1 MKIDHI
7 HFYVEDAVRT
17 SDWLIQKMG
26 FQSSS
31 QQISDHTHTEI
42 VSSGRVSFRV
52 SSALDRTSPVAAYLA
67 HHPAGVA
74 DVAFVVDDLELMLD
88 RIDRSNILVV
98 TDSLLLPEA
107 TLRERLCSAQVACAF
122 GDRLSHS
129 QDAAQ
134 ITIQGWGDYQHT
146 LIANDSKKFDR
157 AEEHQVSLVEQSGLI
172 DIDHVVLNVA
182 QNQLA
187 AATQWYQELFD
198 FRVQQ
203 SFEIQTNYSGLYS
216 KALID
221 GSGQVQFNINEPS
234 TATSQIQTFLDLH
247 GGAGIQHVAL
257 QAQNIFQSVA
267 QMRSQ
272 NLEFLPI
279 PSTYY
284 RNLRERFSCGNAR
297 RNFPLFQQEW
307 QELEKSAVLLD
318 WPKDAATE
326 LLLQIFTQPI
336 FAQPTFFF
344 EIIERRGQAQGFG
357 EGNFLALFEAIE
369 QEGMNLL

>member
-7 HFYVEDAVRT
+7 HFYVEDAVQT

-31 QQISDHTHTEI
+31 QQISEHTHTEV
-42 VSSGRVSFRV
+42 VSSGQVSFRV
-52 SSALDRTSPVAAYLA
+52 SSAIDRTSPVAAYLA

-74 DVAFVVDDLELMLD
+74 DVAFVVDDLDLILA
-88 RIDRSNILVV
+88 RIDRLNIPVI
-98 TDSLLLPEA
+98 TDQSLQNRDTP
-107 TLRERLCSAQVACAF
+107 
-122 GDRLSHS
+122 
-129 QDAAQ
+129 Q

-146 LIANDSKKFDR
+146 LMANDSKKS
-157 AEEHQVSLVEQSGLI
+157 ASCEKSQLSSVERSWLI

-182 QNQLA
+182 QNQLGE
-187 AATQWYQELFD
+187 ATQWYQELFD

-247 GGAGIQHVAL
+247 GGAGIQHIAL
-257 QAQNIFQSVA
+257 QAQNIFHSVA

-284 RNLRERFSCGNAR
+284 SNLRDRL
-297 RNFPLFQQEW
+297 PLEDATRSRSLSGRESQSIHKSPLLPQEW

-318 WPKDAATE
+318 WPADAAAE

-336 FAQPTFFF
+336 FTQPTFFF
-344 EIIERRGQAQGFG
+344 EIIERRGQVQGFG

-369 QEGMNLL
+369 QEEHNKSLN

>member
-7 HFYVEDAVRT
+7 HFYVEDAVKT

-31 QQISDHTHTEI
+31 QQISEHTHTEV
-42 VSSGRVSFRV
+42 VSSGQVSFRV
-52 SSALDRTSPVAAYLA
+52 SSAIDRTSPVAAYLA
-67 HHPAGVA
+67 DHPAGVA
-74 DVAFVVDDLELMLD
+74 DVAFVVDDLELILAK
-88 RIDRSNILVV
+88 IDRLNIKVIKDLA
-98 TDSLLLPEA
+98 TNSRDSP
-107 TLRERLCSAQVACAF
+107 
-122 GDRLSHS
+122 
-129 QDAAQ
+129 Q

-146 LIANDSKKFDR
+146 LMASDSKKFDSS
-157 AEEHQVSLVEQSGLI
+157 EEQSGLI

-182 QNQLA
+182 QNQLGE
-187 AATQWYQELFD
+187 ATQWYQELFD

-216 KALID
+216 NALID

-234 TATSQIQTFLDLH
+234 TTTSQIQTFLDLH

-267 QMRSQ
+267 LMRSQ

-284 RNLRERFSCGNAR
+284 SNLRDRFSVKNATR
-297 RNFPLFQQEW
+297 SPSVNNFPLLQQEW

-318 WPKDAATE
+318 WPADATAE

-344 EIIERRGQAQGFG
+344 EIIERRGQVQGFG

-369 QEGMNLL
+369 QEEKNLL

>member
-7 HFYVEDAVRT
+7 HFYVEDAVQT

-31 QQISDHTHTEI
+31 QQISEHTHTEF
-42 VSSGRVSFRV
+42 VSSGQVFFRV
-52 SSALDRTSPVAAYLA
+52 SSALDRTSPVAKYLA
-67 HHPAGVA
+67 NHPAGVA
-74 DVAFVVDDLELMLD
+74 DVAFVVEDLDVILAK
-88 RIDRSNILVV
+88 IDRLNIPIISEAVHNR
-98 TDSLLLPEA
+98 DSP
-107 TLRERLCSAQVACAF
+107 
-122 GDRLSHS
+122 
-129 QDAAQ
+129 Q

-146 LIANDSKKFDR
+146 LIANDAKGFNKSIEEGNR
-157 AEEHQVSLVEQSGLI
+157 ASLLEQRGLI
-172 DIDHVVLNVA
+172 NIDHVVLNVA
-182 QNQLA
+182 QHQLA

-267 QMRSQ
+267 QMRKQ
-272 NLEFLPI
+272 DLEFLPI
-279 PSTYY
+279 PPTYY
-284 RNLRERFSCGNAR
+284 SNLKDRSRPFT
-297 RNFPLFQQEW
+297 NFPLLQKEW

-318 WPKDAATE
+318 WPAEAATE

-369 QEGMNLL
+369 QENSQTLSIN

>member
-7 HFYVEDAVRT
+7 HFYVEDAVQT

-31 QQISDHTHTEI
+31 QHISEHTHTEV
-42 VSSGRVSFRV
+42 VSSGRVSFQV

-74 DVAFVVDDLELMLD
+74 DVAFVVDDLDLILG
-88 RIDRSNILVV
+88 RIDRLNIPVV
-98 TDSLLLPEA
+98 TYRA
-107 TLRERLCSAQVACAF
+107 V
-122 GDRLSHS
+122 HS
-129 QDAAQ
+129 QDAPQ

-146 LIANDSKKFDR
+146 LMANDSKKFDNHQFKS
-157 AEEHQVSLVEQSGLI
+157 EEHQVSLVEQSGLI

-284 RNLRERFSCGNAR
+284 RNLRERFSFGNAR
-297 RNFPLFQQEW
+297 RNFPLLQQEW

-336 FAQPTFFF
+336 FTQPTFFF

-369 QEGMNLL
+369 QEGMSLL

>member
-1 MKIDHI
+1 MRIDHI
-7 HFYVEDAVRT
+7 HFYVEDAAQT

-31 QQISDHTHTEI
+31 QQISEHTHTEV
-42 VSSGRVSFRV
+42 VSSGQVFFRV

-67 HHPAGVA
+67 NHPAGVA
-74 DVAFVVDDLELMLD
+74 DVAFMVEDLEVMLAK
-88 RIDRSNILVV
+88 IDRLNIPIISEAVHNR
-98 TDSLLLPEA
+98 DSP
-107 TLRERLCSAQVACAF
+107 
-122 GDRLSHS
+122 
-129 QDAAQ
+129 Q

-146 LIANDSKKFDR
+146 LIANDDEGLNISVEGENR
-157 AEEHQVSLVEQSGLI
+157 ASLLEQRGLI
-172 DIDHVVLNVA
+172 NIDHVVLNVA
-182 QNQLA
+182 QHQLT
-187 AATQWYQELFD
+187 AATQWYQDLFD

-203 SFEIQTNYSGLYS
+203 SFEIQTSYSGLYS

-221 GSGQVQFNINEPS
+221 ATGQVQFNINEPS
-234 TATSQIQTFLDLH
+234 TANSQIQTFLDVH

-257 QAQNIFQSVA
+257 QVQNIFQSVS
-267 QMRSQ
+267 QMRAQ

-279 PSTYY
+279 PPTYY
-284 RNLRERFSCGNAR
+284 SNLRDRSQSIK
-297 RNFPLFQQEW
+297 NFPLLQKEW

-318 WPKDAATE
+318 WPAETATE

-369 QEGMNLL
+369 QEDSNRDLN

>member
-7 HFYVEDAVRT
+7 HFYVEDAVHT

-26 FQSSS
+26 FQSTN
-31 QQISDHTHTEI
+31 QQISDHTHTEV
-42 VSSGRVSFRV
+42 VSSGQISFRV
-52 SSALDRTSPVAAYLA
+52 SSAIDRTSPVAAYLA

-74 DVAFVVDDLELMLD
+74 DVAFVVEDLGLMLAKIDQLNIKVITDDLHG
-88 RIDRSNILVV
+88 R
-98 TDSLLLPEA
+98 DSP
-107 TLRERLCSAQVACAF
+107 
-122 GDRLSHS
+122 
-129 QDAAQ
+129 Q

-146 LIANDSKKFDR
+146 LIAADAQQFNGSPVNAALQKNAF
-157 AEEHQVSLVEQSGLI
+157 V
-172 DIDHVVLNVA
+172 DIDHVVLNVD
-182 QNQLA
+182 QYQLA
-187 AATQWYQELFD
+187 AATQWYQALFG

-234 TATSQIQTFLDLH
+234 TATSQIQTFLEKN

-267 QMRSQ
+267 QMRTQ

-284 RNLRERFSCGNAR
+284 SNLRNRSKPIN
-297 RNFPLFQQEW
+297 NFPLLQQEW
-307 QELEKSAVLLD
+307 QELEKSAILLD
-318 WPKDAATE
+318 WPADAATE

-344 EIIERRGQAQGFG
+344 EIIERRGQVQGFG

-369 QEGMNLL
+369 QEENNKNLN

>member
-7 HFYVEDAVRT
+7 HFYVEDAAQT
-17 SDWLIQKMG
+17 SDWLTRKMG
-26 FQSSS
+26 FQSSG
-31 QQISDHTHTEI
+31 QQISEHTHTEV
-42 VSSGRVSFRV
+42 VSSGQVVFRV

-67 HHPAGVA
+67 NHPAGVA
-74 DVAFVVDDLELMLD
+74 DVAFLVEDLDLMLA
-88 RIDRSNILVV
+88 RIDRLNIKVI
-98 TDSLLLPEA
+98 TDRALHNLDDP
-107 TLRERLCSAQVACAF
+107 QV
-122 GDRLSHS
+122 
-129 QDAAQ
+129 
-134 ITIQGWGDYQHT
+134 TIQGWGNYQHT
-146 LIANDSKKFDR
+146 LISTDFQKSKNSI
-157 AEEHQVSLVEQSGLI
+157 ATTSLQKNAFV
-172 DIDHVVLNVA
+172 DIDHVVLNVP
-182 QNQLA
+182 QHQLVN
-187 AATQWYQELFD
+187 ATRWYQDLFD

-203 SFEIQTNYSGLYS
+203 SFEIQTDYSGLYS

-234 TATSQIQTFLDLH
+234 TTNSQIQTFLDLH

-267 QMRSQ
+267 QMRIQ
-272 NLEFLPI
+272 DLEFLPI
-279 PSTYY
+279 PPTYY
-284 RNLRERFSCGNAR
+284 SNLRDRSQSIK
-297 RNFPLFQQEW
+297 NFPLLQQEW

-318 WPKDAATE
+318 WPKNTVTE

-369 QEGMNLL
+369 QEESKKALN

>member
-7 HFYVEDAVRT
+7 HFYVEDAVQT

-26 FQSSS
+26 FQSTN
-31 QQISDHTHTEI
+31 QQVSEHTHTEI
-42 VSSGRVSFRV
+42 VSSGQVSFRV
-52 SSALDRTSPVAAYLA
+52 SSAIDQTSPVAAYLA

-74 DVAFVVDDLELMLD
+74 DVAFVVEDLELILAK
-88 RIDRSNILVV
+88 IDRLNIKVITADLHGR
-98 TDSLLLPEA
+98 DSP
-107 TLRERLCSAQVACAF
+107 
-122 GDRLSHS
+122 
-129 QDAAQ
+129 Q

-146 LIANDSKKFDR
+146 LIAADTQQFNN
-157 AEEHQVSLVEQSGLI
+157 SLVNAAFQKNTFV
-172 DIDHVVLNVA
+172 DIDHVVLNVD
-182 QNQLA
+182 QHQLA
-187 AATQWYQELFD
+187 AATQWYQDLFD

-221 GSGQVQFNINEPS
+221 RSGQVQFNINEPS

-257 QAQNIFQSVA
+257 RAQNIFQSVA
-267 QMRSQ
+267 QMRTESV
-272 NLEFLPI
+272 EFLPI
-279 PSTYY
+279 PPAYY
-284 RNLRERFSCGNAR
+284 SNLKDRFPFGNATR
-297 RNFPLFQQEW
+297 TQLINSFPLLQQEW

-318 WPKDAATE
+318 WPENAATE

-344 EIIERRGQAQGFG
+344 EIIERRGQVQGFG

-369 QEGMNLL
+369 QEENNKNLN

>member
-31 QQISDHTHTEI
+31 QHISEHTHTEI
-42 VSSGRVSFRV
+42 VSSGRICLRV

-74 DVAFVVDDLELMLD
+74 DVAFVVDDLELMLG
-88 RIDRSNILVV
+88 RIDRLNIPVV
-98 TDSLLLPEA
+98 IDSF
-107 TLRERLCSAQVACAF
+107 ACAF
-122 GDRLSHS
+122 GGQLSHS

-146 LIANDSKKFDR
+146 LIANDSKKFDSS
-157 AEEHQVSLVEQSGLI
+157 EEHQASFVEQTGLI

-182 QNQLA
+182 KNQLV

-216 KALID
+216 NALID

-234 TATSQIQTFLDLH
+234 NATSQIQTFLEKN

-257 QAQNIFQSVA
+257 QAQNIFKSVA
-267 QMRSQ
+267 QMRSH

-284 RNLRERFSCGNAR
+284 RNLRDRFSLGNATQSIN
-297 RNFPLFQQEW
+297 NFPLLQREW

-318 WPKDAATE
+318 WPKDAAAE

-369 QEGMNLL
+369 QEESNQNLN

>member
-7 HFYVEDAVRT
+7 HFYVEDAVKT

-31 QQISDHTHTEI
+31 QQISDHTHTEV
-42 VSSGRVSFRV
+42 VSSGQVSFRV
-52 SSALDRTSPVAAYLA
+52 SSAIDRTSPVAAYLA
-67 HHPAGVA
+67 CHPAGVA
-74 DVAFVVDDLELMLD
+74 DVAFVVDDLELILAK
-88 RIDRSNILVV
+88 IDRLNIKVV
-98 TDSLLLPEA
+98 KDLATNSRDSP
-107 TLRERLCSAQVACAF
+107 
-122 GDRLSHS
+122 
-129 QDAAQ
+129 Q

-146 LIANDSKKFDR
+146 LMANDSKKFDSS
-157 AEEHQVSLVEQSGLI
+157 EKQSGLI

-182 QNQLA
+182 QNQLGE
-187 AATQWYQELFD
+187 ATQWYQELFD

-234 TATSQIQTFLDLH
+234 TTTSQIQTFLDLH

-257 QAQNIFQSVA
+257 QSQNIFQSVA

-284 RNLRERFSCGNAR
+284 SKLRDRFSVGDATRSRSVSGRESQSTN
-297 RNFPLFQQEW
+297 NFPLLPQEL

-318 WPKDAATE
+318 WPADAAAE

-344 EIIERRGQAQGFG
+344 EIIERRGQVQGFG

-369 QEGMNLL
+369 QEEKNLL

>member
-7 HFYVEDAVRT
+7 HFYVEDAVQT

-31 QQISDHTHTEI
+31 QQVSAHTHTEV
-42 VSSGRVSFRV
+42 VSSGQVLFQI
-52 SSALDRTSPVAAYLA
+52 SSAIDQTSPVAAYLA
-67 HHPAGVA
+67 RHPAGVA
-74 DVAFVVDDLELMLD
+74 DVAFVVDDLELLLA
-88 RIDRSNILVV
+88 RIDRLNIPIITEQALHNQE
-98 TDSLLLPEA
+98 TP
-107 TLRERLCSAQVACAF
+107 
-122 GDRLSHS
+122 
-129 QDAAQ
+129 Q

-157 AEEHQVSLVEQSGLI
+157 SVQSLMVGQSGLT

-182 QNQLA
+182 HNQLA

-198 FRVQQ
+198 FQVQQ

-221 GSGQVQFNINEPS
+221 SSGQVQFNINEPS

-279 PSTYY
+279 PPTYY
-284 RNLRERFSCGNAR
+284 HNLRNRSQLIN
-297 RNFPLFQQEW
+297 NFPLLQQEW
-307 QELEKSAVLLD
+307 QELEQSAVLLD
-318 WPKDAATE
+318 WPTDVTTE

-336 FAQPTFFF
+336 FAQPTFFL
-344 EIIERRGQAQGFG
+344 EIIERRGQVQGFG

-369 QEGMNLL
+369 QEENNKSLN

>member
-7 HFYVEDAVRT
+7 HFYVEDAVQT

-31 QQISDHTHTEI
+31 QQISEHTHTEV
-42 VSSGRVSFRV
+42 VSSGQVSLRV

-67 HHPAGVA
+67 NHPAGVA
-74 DVAFVVDDLELMLD
+74 DVAFLVEDLGLMLA
-88 RIDRSNILVV
+88 RIDRLNISIISEAVHNR
-98 TDSLLLPEA
+98 DSP
-107 TLRERLCSAQVACAF
+107 QV
-122 GDRLSHS
+122 
-129 QDAAQ
+129 
-134 ITIQGWGDYQHT
+134 TIQGWGDYQHT
-146 LIANDSKKFDR
+146 LIANNATGFNRSVEKGNR
-157 AEEHQVSLVEQSGLI
+157 ASLVAQSGLI
-172 DIDHVVLNVA
+172 NIDHVVLNVA
-182 QNQLA
+182 QHQLA
-187 AATQWYQELFD
+187 AATQWYQDLFD

-267 QMRSQ
+267 QMRTQ
-272 NLEFLPI
+272 DVEFLPI
-279 PSTYY
+279 PATYY
-284 RNLRERFSCGNAR
+284 SNFKDRSRPFND
-297 RNFPLFQQEW
+297 FPLRQNEW

-318 WPKDAATE
+318 WPEDAATE

-369 QEGMNLL
+369 QEESNKNLN

>member
-7 HFYVEDAVRT
+7 HFYVEDAAQT

-31 QQISDHTHTEI
+31 QQINEHTHTEI
-42 VSSGRVSFRV
+42 VSSGQVSFWI
-52 SSALDRTSPVAAYLA
+52 SSALNQASPVADYLA

-74 DVAFVVDDLELMLD
+74 DVAFLVEDLDMILD
-88 RIDRSNILVV
+88 RIDRLNITVI
-98 TDSLLLPEA
+98 TDRALHNRDTP
-107 TLRERLCSAQVACAF
+107 
-122 GDRLSHS
+122 
-129 QDAAQ
+129 Q

-146 LIANDSKKFDR
+146 LIADNAKGFNKISTVNVK
-157 AEEHQVSLVEQSGLI
+157 QSELI

-182 QNQLA
+182 QYQLA
-187 AATQWYQELFD
+187 TATQWYQELFD
-198 FRVQQ
+198 FQVQQ

-221 GSGQVQFNINEPS
+221 SSRQVQFNINEPS
-234 TATSQIQTFLDLH
+234 TANSQIQIFLDLH

-257 QAQNIFQSVA
+257 RVQNIFQSVT
-267 QMRSQ
+267 QMRRQ
-272 NLEFLPI
+272 DLEFLPI

-284 RNLRERFSCGNAR
+284 SNLKDRLPCGKTTQTQLIN
-297 RNFPLFQQEW
+297 NFPLLQQEW
-307 QELEKSAVLLD
+307 QELEKSAILLD
-318 WPKDAATE
+318 WPPDATTE

-336 FAQPTFFF
+336 FAEPTFFF
-344 EIIERRGQAQGFG
+344 EIIERRGQALGFG

-369 QEGMNLL
+369 QELN

>member
-7 HFYVEDAVRT
+7 HFYVEDAVQT

-31 QQISDHTHTEI
+31 QQISEHTHTEI
-42 VSSGRVSFRV
+42 VSSGQVSFRV
-52 SSALDRTSPVAAYLA
+52 SSAIDRTSPVAAYLA

-74 DVAFVVDDLELMLD
+74 DVAFVVDDLELILA
-88 RIDRSNILVV
+88 RIDRLNIPVI
-98 TDSLLLPEA
+98 TDLAL
-107 TLRERLCSAQVACAF
+107 
-122 GDRLSHS
+122 HS
-129 QDAAQ
+129 RDTSQ

-146 LIANDSKKFDR
+146 LMTNASKKF
-157 AEEHQVSLVEQSGLI
+157 ASSEESQLPLVEQSGLI

-216 KALID
+216 KALVD
-221 GSGQVQFNINEPS
+221 VSGQVQFNINEPS
-234 TATSQIQTFLDLH
+234 TANSQIQTFLDLH

-257 QAQNIFQSVA
+257 HAQNIFQSVA
-267 QMRSQ
+267 QMRSR

-279 PSTYY
+279 PATYY
-284 RNLRERFSCGNAR
+284 SNLRGRFPFRDAAPSVND
-297 RNFPLFQQEW
+297 FPLLPQEW

-318 WPKDAATE
+318 WPADDAVE

-336 FAQPTFFF
+336 FAKPTFFF

-369 QEGMNLL
+369 QEEKNLL

>member
-7 HFYVEDAVRT
+7 HFYVEDAAQT

-31 QQISDHTHTEI
+31 QQISDHTHTEV
-42 VSSGRVSFRV
+42 VSSGQVSLRV
-52 SSALDRTSPVAAYLA
+52 SSAIDRTSPVATYLTN
-67 HHPAGVA
+67 HPAGVA
-74 DVAFVVDDLELMLD
+74 DVAFMVDDLELLLA
-88 RIDRSNILVV
+88 RIDRLNISVI
-98 TDSLLLPEA
+98 TDRPL
-107 TLRERLCSAQVACAF
+107 
-122 GDRLSHS
+122 HH
-129 QDAAQ
+129 QDAHQ

-146 LIANDSKKFDR
+146 LIADDHKRFNNI
-157 AEEHQVSLVEQSGLI
+157 SLNEQSGLI
-172 DIDHVVLNVA
+172 NIDHVVLNVA
-182 QNQLA
+182 HNQLA
-187 AATQWYQELFD
+187 AATRWYQELFD

-203 SFEIQTNYSGLYS
+203 SFDIQTNYSGLYS

-257 QAQNIFQSVA
+257 QAQNIFQSVT
-267 QMRSQ
+267 QMRTQ
-272 NLEFLPI
+272 DLKFLEI
-279 PSTYY
+279 PATYY
-284 RNLRERFSCGNAR
+284 SNLRDRFSGGNATR
-297 RNFPLFQQEW
+297 TQLFNDFPLQAQEW
-307 QELEKSAVLLD
+307 KELEKSAILLD
-318 WPKDAATE
+318 WPAENATD

-344 EIIERRGQAQGFG
+344 ELIERRGQAQGFG

-369 QEGMNLL
+369 QEDLD

>member
-7 HFYVEDAVRT
+7 HFYVEDAVQT

-26 FQSSS
+26 FQSTH
-31 QQISDHTHTEI
+31 QQISEHTHTKV
-42 VSSGRVSFRV
+42 VSSGQVSFLV
-52 SSALDRTSPVAAYLA
+52 SSAINQTSPVAAYLTK
-67 HHPAGVA
+67 HPAGVA
-74 DVAFVVDDLELMLD
+74 DVAFVVDDLELMLAK
-88 RIDRSNILVV
+88 IDRLNIKVITADLHGR
-98 TDSLLLPEA
+98 DSP
-107 TLRERLCSAQVACAF
+107 
-122 GDRLSHS
+122 
-129 QDAAQ
+129 Q

-146 LIANDSKKFDR
+146 LIAADAQQFNSPPVFTTLQKNTF
-157 AEEHQVSLVEQSGLI
+157 V
-172 DIDHVVLNVA
+172 DIDHVVLNVDRH
-182 QNQLA
+182 QLA
-187 AATQWYQELFD
+187 AATQWYQDLFD

-221 GSGQVQFNINEPS
+221 RSGQVQFNINEPS
-234 TATSQIQTFLDLH
+234 TASSQIQTFLDLH

-257 QAQNIFQSVA
+257 RAQNIFQSVA
-267 QMRSQ
+267 AMRTQ

-279 PSTYY
+279 PPIYY
-284 RNLRERFSCGNAR
+284 SNLKDRSQPVDS
-297 RNFPLFQQEW
+297 FPLLQQEW
-307 QELEKSAVLLD
+307 QELEKSAILLD

-344 EIIERRGQAQGFG
+344 EIIERRGEVQGFG

-369 QEGMNLL
+369 QEESNKNLN

>member
-7 HFYVEDAVRT
+7 HFYVEDAEQT

-31 QQISDHTHTEI
+31 QQISEHTHTEV
-42 VSSGRVSFRV
+42 VSSGQISFRV
-52 SSALDRTSPVAAYLA
+52 SSAINRTSPVAAYLA

-74 DVAFVVDDLELMLD
+74 DVAFVVDDWELILD
-88 RIDRSNILVV
+88 RIDRLKTPVV
-98 TDSLLLPEA
+98 NDQALH
-107 TLRERLCSAQVACAF
+107 
-122 GDRLSHS
+122 DRK
-129 QDAAQ
+129 APQ
-134 ITIQGWGDYQHT
+134 ITIRGWGDYHHT
-146 LIANDSKKFDR
+146 LIANNPKEFNSSLLESDQ
-157 AEEHQVSLVEQSGLI
+157 ESLVEHSELI
-172 DIDHVVLNVA
+172 NIDHVVLNVA

-187 AATQWYQELFD
+187 AATQWYQDLFD

-221 GSGQVQFNINEPS
+221 NSGQIQFNINEPS
-234 TATSQIQTFLDLH
+234 TATSQIQTFLEKH

-267 QMRSQ
+267 QMRLQ
-272 NLEFLPI
+272 GLEFLPI

-284 RNLRERFSCGNAR
+284 RNLRDRFSFGNATR
-297 RNFPLFQQEW
+297 SKAVNNFPLLQQEW

-318 WPKDAATE
+318 WPTDAAAE

-369 QEGMNLL
+369 QENVVSLAGCPSV

>member
-7 HFYVEDAVRT
+7 HFYVEDAVQT
-17 SDWLIQKMG
+17 SNWLIQKMG
-26 FQSSS
+26 FQSNS
-31 QQISDHTHTEI
+31 QQISQHTHTE
-42 VSSGRVSFRV
+42 VLSSGQVSLWV
-52 SSALDRTSPVAAYLA
+52 SGALDRTSPVAAYLA
-67 HHPAGVA
+67 NHPAGVA
-74 DVAFVVDDLELMLD
+74 DVAFLVEDLDVMLA
-88 RIDRSNILVV
+88 RIDRLNIQVIN
-98 TDSLLLPEA
+98 DQ
-107 TLRERLCSAQVACAF
+107 TLS
-122 GDRLSHS
+122 D
-129 QDAAQ
+129 QDAPC

-146 LIANDSKKFDR
+146 LIAADPKTAPVK
-157 AEEHQVSLVEQSGLI
+157 HSGII

-182 QNQLA
+182 QHQLT

-221 GSGQVQFNINEPS
+221 QSNQVQFNINEPS
-234 TATSQIQTFLDLH
+234 TANSQIQTFLDLH

-257 QAQNIFQSVA
+257 QAQNIFHAVA
-267 QMRSQ
+267 QMRTQ

-279 PSTYY
+279 PAAYY
-284 RNLRERFSCGNAR
+284 RNLRDRSAAIN
-297 RNFPLFQQEW
+297 NFLLVPQEW
-307 QELEKSAVLLD
+307 QQLENSAILLD
-318 WPKDAATE
+318 WPANSTTE

-369 QEGMNLL
+369 REEKNLG

>member
-7 HFYVEDAVRT
+7 HFYVEDAVQT

-26 FQSSS
+26 FQSCG
-31 QQISDHTHTEI
+31 QQISNYTHTEV
-42 VSSGRVSFRV
+42 VSSGQVSFRV
-52 SSALDRTSPVAAYLA
+52 SSAIDRTSPVAAYLA
-67 HHPAGVA
+67 CHPAGVA
-74 DVAFVVDDLELMLD
+74 DVAFVVDDLELILD
-88 RIDRSNILVV
+88 RIDQLNIPVIS
-98 TDSLLLPEA
+98 DR
-107 TLRERLCSAQVACAF
+107 TLHNR
-122 GDRLSHS
+122 DTP
-129 QDAAQ
+129 Q

-146 LIANDSKKFDR
+146 LMANDSKKFDSSGGSQLSFVK
-157 AEEHQVSLVEQSGLI
+157 HGGLI
-172 DIDHVVLNVA
+172 DVDHVVLNVA

-257 QAQNIFQSVA
+257 RAQNIFQSVA
-267 QMRSQ
+267 QLRSQ

-284 RNLRERFSCGNAR
+284 SNLRDRFSFEDATRSQLIN
-297 RNFPLFQQEW
+297 NFPLLQQEW

-318 WPKDAATE
+318 WPADTAAE

-369 QEGMNLL
+369 QEENNKSLN

>member
-7 HFYVEDAVRT
+7 HFYVEDAVQT

-31 QQISDHTHTEI
+31 QQISEHTHTEV
-42 VSSGRVSFRV
+42 VSSGQVSFRV
-52 SSALDRTSPVAAYLA
+52 SSAIDRTSPVAAYLA

-74 DVAFVVDDLELMLD
+74 DVAFVVDNLELILD
-88 RIDRSNILVV
+88 RV
-98 TDSLLLPEA
+98 
-107 TLRERLCSAQVACAF
+107 
-122 GDRLSHS
+122 DRLNISVITDRALHNP
-129 QDAAQ
+129 DTPQ

-146 LIANDSKKFDR
+146 LIANNSKKFDSSQ
-157 AEEHQVSLVEQSGLI
+157 ESPLQESPLSFVKHSGLV

-216 KALID
+216 NALID
-221 GSGQVQFNINEPS
+221 SSGQVQFNINEPS
-234 TATSQIQTFLDLH
+234 TTTSQIQTFLDLH

-267 QMRSQ
+267 LMRSQ
-272 NLEFLPI
+272 NLKFLSI

-284 RNLRERFSCGNAR
+284 SNLRDRFSFKDAMRSPSIN
-297 RNFPLFQQEW
+297 NFPLLQQEW

-318 WPKDAATE
+318 WPADAAAD

-369 QEGMNLL
+369 QEEKNLL

>member
-7 HFYVEDAVRT
+7 HFYVEDAVQT
-17 SDWLIQKMG
+17 SDWLIQTMG
-26 FQSSS
+26 FQSTN
-31 QQISDHTHTEI
+31 QQISEHTHTEI
-42 VSSGRVSFRV
+42 VSSGQVSFRV
-52 SSALDRTSPVAAYLA
+52 SSAIDQTSPVAAYLA

-74 DVAFVVDDLELMLD
+74 DVAFVVEDLELILAK
-88 RIDRSNILVV
+88 IDRLNISVI
-98 TDSLLLPEA
+98 TDRALH
-107 TLRERLCSAQVACAF
+107 
-122 GDRLSHS
+122 DRDSP
-129 QDAAQ
+129 Q

-146 LIANDSKKFDR
+146 LIANGS
-157 AEEHQVSLVEQSGLI
+157 EEFNSSLLEVHQVSVIEHSGLI
-172 DIDHVVLNVA
+172 NIDHVVLNVA

-203 SFEIQTNYSGLYS
+203 SFEIQTNYSGLSS

-221 GSGQVQFNINEPS
+221 GSGRVQFNINEPS
-234 TATSQIQTFLDLH
+234 TATSQIQTFLENN
-247 GGAGIQHVAL
+247 GGAGIQHIAL

-267 QMRSQ
+267 QMRTQ

-284 RNLRERFSCGNAR
+284 SNLRDRFPFGNATR
-297 RNFPLFQQEW
+297 KQPINNFPLLQQEW

-318 WPKDAATE
+318 WPKEAATE

-336 FAQPTFFF
+336 FTQPTFFF

-369 QEGMNLL
+369 QEENNKNLN

>member
-7 HFYVEDAVRT
+7 HFYVEDAVQT

-26 FQSSS
+26 FQSCS
-31 QQISDHTHTEI
+31 QQISNHTHTEV
-42 VSSGRVSFRV
+42 VSSGHVSFRV
-52 SSALDRTSPVAAYLA
+52 SSAIDQTSPVAAYLD

-74 DVAFVVDDLELMLD
+74 DVAFLVEDLELMLAK
-88 RIDRSNILVV
+88 IDRLKIKVI
-98 TDSLLLPEA
+98 TDDLHGRDSP
-107 TLRERLCSAQVACAF
+107 
-122 GDRLSHS
+122 
-129 QDAAQ
+129 Q

-146 LIANDSKKFDR
+146 LIAADPQQFNNPSVTAILQKNAF
-157 AEEHQVSLVEQSGLI
+157 V
-172 DIDHVVLNVA
+172 DIDHVVLNVDRH
-182 QNQLA
+182 QLA
-187 AATQWYQELFD
+187 AATQWYQDLFD

-203 SFEIQTNYSGLYS
+203 SFEIQTNYSGLHS

-221 GSGQVQFNINEPS
+221 RSSQVQFNINEPS

-267 QMRSQ
+267 EMRTQ
-272 NLEFLPI
+272 NLDFLPI
-279 PSTYY
+279 PPTYY
-284 RNLRERFSCGNAR
+284 RNLRDRVSFGNATR
-297 RNFPLFQQEW
+297 MQPINNFPLLQQEW
-307 QELEKSAVLLD
+307 QQLEKSAVLLD
-318 WPKDAATE
+318 WPEDAATE

-344 EIIERRGQAQGFG
+344 EIIERRGQVQGFG

-369 QEGMNLL
+369 QEENNKSLN

>member
-7 HFYVEDAVRT
+7 HFYVEDAVKT

-31 QQISDHTHTEI
+31 QQISEHTHTEV
-42 VSSGRVSFRV
+42 VSSGQVSFRV
-52 SSALDRTSPVAAYLA
+52 SSAIDRTSPVAAYLA

-74 DVAFVVDDLELMLD
+74 DVAFVVDDLDLILA
-88 RIDRSNILVV
+88 RIDRLNIPVI
-98 TDSLLLPEA
+98 TDRALHNRDIS
-107 TLRERLCSAQVACAF
+107 
-122 GDRLSHS
+122 
-129 QDAAQ
+129 Q

-146 LIANDSKKFDR
+146 LMANDSKKFDR
-157 AEEHQVSLVEQSGLI
+157 SEGSQLSLVKQSGLI
-172 DIDHVVLNVA
+172 DIDHVVLNVV
-182 QNQLA
+182 QNQLGE
-187 AATQWYQELFD
+187 ATQWYEELFD

-234 TATSQIQTFLDLH
+234 TTTSQIQTFLDLH

-257 QAQNIFQSVA
+257 QSQNIFQSVA

-284 RNLRERFSCGNAR
+284 SNLRDRFLFGDATRSQAIN
-297 RNFPLFQQEW
+297 NFPLLPQEW

-318 WPKDAATE
+318 WPADAAAE

-369 QEGMNLL
+369 QEENNKSLN

>member
-7 HFYVEDAVRT
+7 HFYVEDAVQT
-17 SDWLIQKMG
+17 SGWLIQKMG

-31 QQISDHTHTEI
+31 QQTNEHTHTQV
-42 VSSGRVSFRV
+42 VSSGQVSLWV
-52 SSALDRTSPVAAYLA
+52 SSALNSDSPVADYLA

-74 DVAFVVDDLELMLD
+74 DVAFVVEDLDMILD
-88 RIDRSNILVV
+88 RIDRLNIKVI
-98 TDSLLLPEA
+98 TDRALHN
-107 TLRERLCSAQVACAF
+107 R
-122 GDRLSHS
+122 
-129 QDAAQ
+129 DAPQ

-146 LIANDSKKFDR
+146 LMADDAKGVNKISTVR
-157 AEEHQVSLVEQSGLI
+157 QSGLI

-182 QNQLA
+182 QDQLA
-187 AATQWYQELFD
+187 AATQWYQDLFD

-221 GSGQVQFNINEPS
+221 TSGQVQFNINEPS
-234 TATSQIQTFLDLH
+234 TTNSQIQTFLDLH

-257 QAQNIFQSVA
+257 RADNIFQSVT
-267 QMRSQ
+267 QMRAQ
-272 NLEFLPI
+272 NLQFLPI
-279 PSTYY
+279 PRAYY
-284 RNLRERFSCGNAR
+284 SNLRDRFSSTQSIQNVKSY
-297 RNFPLFQQEW
+297 PLLQQEW
-307 QELEKSAVLLD
+307 QELEKSAILLD
-318 WPKDAATE
+318 WPESAATE

-369 QEGMNLL
+369 QELN